1 MSNKAITAVW
11 SADIT
16 PPTRKLVMLFM
27 ADSMNEATGRL
38 NPSIEAVARACGIS
52 ADMARRHLHD
62 LIQIGLIDVVGN
74 PYGGA
79 PGATRNYR
87 LNLPSTT
94 GMDATPCTDATPGT
108 HAGDALHPCSRPLAP
123 MQETT
128 GTHASQ
134 TRRNQKEPEINQKV
148 RREKRATP
156 IECPPDVDR
165 QVWADWS
172 ALRKAKRAPIT
183 GTVIN
188 GARSEAA
195 KAGMTLND
203 FLMEWCHRG
212 SQGLKAEWITGSK
225 QLASNAAKPARPSRH
240 SGFEKI
246 DYREG
251 INDDG
256 SFS

>member
-108 HAGDALHPCSRPLAP
+108 HAGDDWHPCKP
-123 MQETT
+123 
-128 GTHASQ
+128 
-134 TRRNQKEPEINQKV
+134 NQKEPERTRNKPEGKA
-148 RREKRATP
+148 RKTRHAYRM
-156 IECPPDVDR
+156 
-165 QVWADWS
+165 S
-172 ALRKAKRAPIT
+172 A
-183 GTVIN
+183 
-188 GARSEAA
+188 
-195 KAGMTLND
+195 
-203 FLMEWCHRG
+203 
-212 SQGLKAEWITGSK
+212 
-225 QLASNAAKPARPSRH
+225 
-240 SGFEKI
+240 
-246 DYREG
+246 
-251 INDDG
+251 
-256 SFS
+256 